1 MMAAAWLIFR
11 TYTELGRTVTVL
23 AMLVAFGVAVYW
35 REDRTL
41 VRASVAVIALGVVLL
56 ILLR

>member
-1 MMAAAWLIFR
+1 MAAAWLVFR
-11 TYTELGRTVTVL
+11 TYTELGRTMTVL
-23 AMLVAFGVAVYW
+23 AMLVALGVAVYW
-35 REDRTL
+35 REDRIL